1 MAEKITWIDR
11 KSVLYHNNRT
21 FKAGDV
27 IPAGIL
33 PASRIESFKKDG
45 KIVVGEI
52 KVDKSIKQTKL
63 FNADIKAKV
72 IQHEE
77 SELIKNYEDK
87 PKRGRKSKAEEEEEE
102 LARLIAE
109 EEAEG

>member
-1 MAEKITWIDR
+1 MADKITWIDR
-11 KSVLYHNNRT
+11 KSVLYHNKRM

-33 PASRIESFKKDG
+33 PESRIATLKKEK
-45 KIVVGEI
+45 KIIIGEI
-52 KVDKSIKQTKL
+52 KVDKSIRQTKI
-63 FNADIKAKV
+63 FNADVQAQV
-72 IQHEE
+72 MQHEE
-77 SELIKNYEDK
+77 KEMDK
-87 PKRGRKSKAEEEEEE
+87 PKRGRKSKAEEDEEE

>member
-1 MAEKITWIDR
+1 MADKITWIDR
-11 KSVLYHNNRT
+11 KSVLYHNKRM

-33 PASRIESFKKDG
+33 SESRIEALKKEK

-52 KVDKSIKQTKL
+52 KVDKSIRQAKI
-63 FNADIKAKV
+63 FNADVQAQV

-77 SELIKNYEDK
+77 KEMDK
-87 PKRGRKSKAEEEEEE
+87 PKMGRKSKAEEDEEE